1 MIDTK
6 KERGEWRM
14 AKFDDFDLDIVVKKQ
29 HNIVQP
35 NITSKS
41 LCTPGC
47 ITGILM
53 CLTQN
58 IHYQDWGASFYAG
71 VLFKNSKKSMN
82 FLLSFFQ

>member
-1 MIDTK
+1 
-6 KERGEWRM
+6 M
-14 AKFDDFDLDIVVKKQ
+14 AKLDDFDLDIVVKKQ
-29 HNIVQP
+29 DNIVQP

-58 IHYQDWGASFYAG
+58 S
-71 VLFKNSKKSMN
+71 
-82 FLLSFFQ
+82 